1 MKIFYSMCSWGLGH
15 ATRSLPVIRRLINES
30 NEVIIYTSGRSLA
43 LLKSEL
49 HDNCE
54 FIASTEYPSP
64 YSDKI
69 GFALRFLKTAP
80 AILNVIK
87 QENIEVIDL
96 VKKRKIDIII
106 SDSRFGS
113 YCKDIPSYLVFHQ
126 PRFIAPFRILP
137 AEIITEY
144 LNHFLINKFDKIIIP
159 DYENNSLSGD
169 LSHNLHYFN
178 SDKVKYIGILSDFE
192 QLDIKE
198 DIDYLFSISGPEPTR
213 TLLEKQIM
221 AQLQNL
227 KGNIAVSLGKPG
239 EFKKETLGN
248 AVIYSFLEKQRRDEL
263 MNRAKMVVS
272 RSGYTT
278 IMDVAEIGKKA
289 FFIPTPGQ
297 TEQLYLAHHLKKT
310 GKFYSHK
317 QKNININQALE
328 TAKNYT
334 GFTPPWKTDKS
345 IENLFRE
352 IGLAHN

>member
-1 MKIFYSMCSWGLGH
+1 MKIFYSLCSWGLGH
-15 ATRSLPVIRRLINES
+15 ATRSLPVIRRLVDES
-30 NEVIIYTSGRSLA
+30 NEVIIYTDGRSLA

-49 HDNCE
+49 NNDCE

-64 YSDKI
+64 FSEKI

-87 QENIEVIDL
+87 QENIEVANL
-96 VKKRKIDIII
+96 VKERKIDLII

-113 YCKDIPSYLVFHQ
+113 YSNDVPSYLIFHQ
-126 PRFIAPFRILP
+126 PRFISPFRILP

-144 LNHFLINKFDKIIIP
+144 LNHFLLNKFNKIIIP

-169 LSHNLHYFN
+169 LSHNLRFFN
-178 SDKVKYIGILSDFE
+178 NDKVKYIGILSDFE
-192 QLDIKE
+192 QIDIKE

-213 TLLEKQIM
+213 TILENQILP
-221 AQLQNL
+221 QLKHL

-239 EFKKETLGN
+239 DYKKETYGN
-248 AVIYSFLEKQRRDEL
+248 TVIYSFLEKKRRDEL
-263 MNRAKMVVS
+263 MNRSKMVIS

-278 IMDVAEIGKKA
+278 IMDVTEIGKKA

-310 GKFYSHK
+310 GKFYSQK
-317 QKNININQALE
+317 QKNFNINRDIE
-328 TAKNYT
+328 TAKNYL
-334 GFTPPWKTDKS
+334 GFIPPWKTDES
-345 IENLFRE
+345 VENLFRE
-352 IGLAHN
+352 IGINKP